1 MKFYSII
8 IVILILASACNSG
21 TQVKQEQSEEKISLN
36 GVFGQEFVAE
46 NAIDA
51 TQLTSLFKESNKVE
65 VMLKGQVVECCQ
77 HSGCWMDLDIGNGE
91 LMQVLFKDGDFTIP
105 IESAG
110 KTAIINGI
118 AYQEQLEITELK
130 AMAKD
135 EGKSEAEINLII
147 EPSWEYSF
155 VAEGVIFQ

>member
-1 MKFYSII
+1 MKYYSII
-8 IVILILASACNSG
+8 FVFLILVSACNSG
-21 TQVKQEQSEEKISLN
+21 TKVKQEQSEDKISSN
-36 GVFGQEFVAE
+36 GIFGQEFEAE

-51 TQLTSLFKESNKVE
+51 TQLSSLFKESNKVE
-65 VMLKGQVVECCQ
+65 VMLVRQVVECCQ

-91 LMQVLFKDGDFTIP
+91 IMQVLFKDGDFTIP

-110 KTAIINGI
+110 KTAIISGI
-118 AYQEQLEITELK
+118 AYREQLEVAELK

-135 EGKSEAEINLII
+135 DGKSEAEINLII

-155 VAEGVIFQ
+155 VADGVIFQ